1 MELHWLPMLA
11 VPALVLAALTSASE
25 QKPADSPASP
35 AEWVPRSNQYAQTLL
50 EVLAKHLPEMAS
62 RFGVTLFDEQVIDLQ
77 PGFNERTR
85 ADLQKASAT
94 LQADRAREKDPF
106 VSQDLQIM
114 IDAAGRA
121 IRQNELEQKYLLPYF
136 DLSQTVF
143 FGIRSLLDDQVA
155 AARRPAAL
163 VRLRRYAG
171 MEASTQPVVQLA
183 ESYVR
188 EHLKQ
193 PGLMGPFKGEVE
205 KNLGQGQYFVQGID
219 KLFAKYAMTGYEPAF
234 AKLKEQLAGYDAFVR
249 RQILPRARADF
260 RLPPPIYAARLE
272 DAGIDASAEDLAAMG
287 HAAFDEIQKQMQALA
302 PKVAREKGIQAADYR
317 QVILALK
324 KDQVGGDA
332 IMALYH
338 TRIAAIEQIIREHH
352 LVTLPER
359 PMIFRFASE
368 AESAATPAPH
378 MDIPQLI
385 NNTGQKGAF
394 VLPLKIPAAPGQKGE
409 QKFDDFTFD
418 AASWTLTAHEGRPGH
433 ELQFDTMVERGVS
446 IARAVFALNSTNAE
460 GWGLYS
466 EWLLYPYMPDDGKL
480 ISLQHRL
487 MRAVRAF
494 LDPELQMGKITPD
507 QARTILTRDVVLSD
521 ALANE
526 EVERYTFW
534 APGQAPSYYYGFSK
548 LLALRQETERVL
560 GPKFDQQKFHDF
572 ILDQGLLP
580 MDLLRKAVVEQFIPQ
595 AKGQ

>member
-1 MELHWLPMLA
+1 MDLHWLPALA
-11 VPALVLAALTSASE
+11 VPALILAALTSASD
-25 QKPADSPASP
+25 QKTSGSSAG
-35 AEWVPRSNQYAQTLL
+35 WVARSNEHAQTLL
-50 EVLAKHLPEMAS
+50 EVLAKYLPEMAS
-62 RFGVTLFDEQVIDLQ
+62 RFGVTGFDEQVIDLQ

-85 ADLQKASAT
+85 ADLQKASTT
-94 LQADRAREKDPF
+94 LQADLAREKDAF

-121 IRQNELEQKYLLPYF
+121 IRQNELDQKYLLPYF

-143 FGIRSLLDDQVA
+143 LGVRGLLDDQVA

-163 VRLRRYAG
+163 VRLRRYTG
-171 MEASTQPVVQLA
+171 MEAGTRPIAQVA
-183 ESYVR
+183 ENYVR

-193 PGLMGPFKGEVE
+193 AGLMGPFKGEVE

-219 KLFAKYAMTGYEPAF
+219 KLFAKYAMKGYEPTF
-234 AKLKEQLAGYDAFVR
+234 AMLKEQLAGYDAFVR
-249 RQILPRARADF
+249 QQILPRARADF

-272 DAGIDASAEDLAAMG
+272 DAGIDASPEDLAAMG
-287 HAAFDEIQKQMQALA
+287 HAAFDEIQQQMQALA
-302 PKVAREKGIQAADYR
+302 PAVAREKGIRATDYR

-324 KDQVGGDA
+324 KDQVEGDA

-338 TRIAAIEQIIREHH
+338 KRIAAIEQIIREHH

-409 QKFDDFTFD
+409 QKFDDFTYD

-433 ELQFDTMVERGVS
+433 ELQFDTMIERGVS

-487 MRAVRAF
+487 MRAARAF
-494 LDPELQMGKITPD
+494 LDPELQMGKVTPEE
-507 QARTILTRDVVLSD
+507 ARTILTRDAVLSD

-548 LLALRQETERVL
+548 LLALRQETERAL

-580 MDLLRKAVVEQFIPQ
+580 MDLLRKAVVERFIPQ
-595 AKGQ
+595 AKGH